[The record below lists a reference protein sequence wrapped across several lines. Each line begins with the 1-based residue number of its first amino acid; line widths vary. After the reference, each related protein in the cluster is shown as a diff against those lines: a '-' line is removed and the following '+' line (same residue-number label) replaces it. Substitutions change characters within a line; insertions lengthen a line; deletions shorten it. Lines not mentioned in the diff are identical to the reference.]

1 MVKTSYSRTKEEVI
15 MAKNVSV
22 GIPDGLNLTLV
33 VKVVVIIIA
42 HVYWI
47 EYFLYIQALRG
58 S

>member
-1 MVKTSYSRTKEEVI
+1 